1 VWIDDGRTRGFN
13 VEIKYGASVWKLAR
27 RSWIYLHRGYPIHVS
42 HNALPVKKKK
52 PERLPNQ
59 ATGNRENKSNYRTL
73 EAN

>member
-42 HNALPVKKKK
+42 HNALPVKKNTRTP
-52 PERLPNQ
+52 PESDHR
-59 ATGNRENKSNYRTL
+59 
-73 EAN
+73 